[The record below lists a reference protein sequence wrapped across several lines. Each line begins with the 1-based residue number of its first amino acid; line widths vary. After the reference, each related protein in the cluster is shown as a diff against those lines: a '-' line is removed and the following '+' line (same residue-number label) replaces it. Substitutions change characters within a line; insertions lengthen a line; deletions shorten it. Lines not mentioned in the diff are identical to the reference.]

1 MENIIKTAKLFIY
14 NITIILTQLNNIQ
27 EDINYIPYDVELLKS
42 DGKRMTYKVQINKLF
57 INSDNSIKMLNNY
70 DFIEK
75 LLLDYL
81 YTDNIEI
88 KNKIKEVFDDEIKL
102 MMSNYNQF
110 SIFKYIEKK
119 NVKNNKF

>member
-1 MENIIKTAKLFIY
+1 MGNIIKAAKLFIY
-14 NITIILTQLNNIQ
+14 NITIILTQLNDIQ
-27 EDINYIPYDVELLKS
+27 EDINYVPYSMELIKS

-57 INSDNSIKMLNNY
+57 INSDNSIRMLNNY

-88 KNKIKEVFDDEIKL
+88 KNKIKEVFDDDEIKL

-110 SIFKYIEKK
+110 SIFKYIEKEK
-119 NVKNNKF
+119 CKSS

>member
-1 MENIIKTAKLFIY
+1 MGNIIKAAKLFIY
-14 NITIILTQLNNIQ
+14 NITIILTQLNDIQ
-27 EDINYIPYDVELLKS
+27 EDINYVPYNMELIKS

-57 INSDNSIKMLNNY
+57 INSDNSIRMLNNY

-88 KNKIKEVFDDEIKL
+88 KNKIKEVFDDDEIKL

-110 SIFKYIEKK
+110 FIFKYIEKEK
-119 NVKNNKF
+119 CKSS

>member
-1 MENIIKTAKLFIY
+1 MGNIIKAAKLFIY
-14 NITIILTQLNNIQ
+14 NITIILTQLNDIQ
-27 EDINYIPYDVELLKS
+27 EDINYVPYNMELIKS

-57 INSDNSIKMLNNY
+57 INSDNSIRMLNNY

-88 KNKIKEVFDDEIKL
+88 KNKIKEVFDDDEIKL

-110 SIFKYIEKK
+110 SIFKYIEKEK
-119 NVKNNKF
+119 CKSS